1 MAHSAPSTDVDLVV
15 DHTLRAH
22 PSFLE
27 PNPSKSNEIQPGGR
41 VRVGNR
47 PVSTG
52 KDVWRCAAMFFVVI
66 GDADRFYWT
75 FKGFH
80 DQNV

>member
-1 MAHSAPSTDVDLVV
+1 MDLVLVCTTDVDLVV

-41 VRVGNR
+41 VRAGNR

-52 KDVWRCAAMFFVVI
+52 KDVWRGAAVFLVVMD
-66 GDADRFYWT
+66 DADRFYLI
-75 FKGFH
+75 FKGF
-80 DQNV
+80 